1 MNYWIESHGRNGTT
15 NDGDFCDCIEIA
27 SGRYAMIIGDVAGH
41 DADVREATRLLHAFI
56 NTVGTRIPLATGIKA
71 ADTFFTQS
79 IRSENIPF
87 ASVFV
92 ALFDLRSGVLRYASA
107 GHEPAL
113 LFAADG
119 SYEELE
125 PTGSVLG
132 VDYVAPCRERVLRL
146 FHENLL
152 VLVTDGITESRRRG
166 SGGYEFFGTGG
177 VAAAVRLGLRDKR
190 DLAWAVYAA
199 AVRHANA
206 ARTDDASIVVS
217 HLITASPSCPVPALL
232 GVC

>member
-1 MNYWIESHGRNGTT
+1 MNYWIESHGRNGTP

-27 SGRYAMIIGDVAGH
+27 AGRYAMIIGDVAGH
-41 DADVREATRLLHAFI
+41 DADVREATRLLHAYI
-56 NTVGTRIPLATGIKA
+56 SSVGTRIPLETGIKA
-71 ADTFFTQS
+71 ANTFFTQS
-79 IRSENIPF
+79 LRSEKIPF

-92 ALFDLRSGVLRYASA
+92 AVFDLGSGVLRYVSA

-119 SYEELE
+119 SYKELE
-125 PTGSVLG
+125 PTGTVLG
-132 VDYVAPCRERVLRL
+132 ADCVAPCRERVLGL

-177 VAAAVRLGLRDKR
+177 VAAAVRLGLRKKG
-190 DLAWAVYAA
+190 DLARAVYAA

-206 ARTDDASIVVS
+206 ALTDDASIVVS
-217 HLITASPSCPVPALL
+217 RLIPASPSPAIPALL